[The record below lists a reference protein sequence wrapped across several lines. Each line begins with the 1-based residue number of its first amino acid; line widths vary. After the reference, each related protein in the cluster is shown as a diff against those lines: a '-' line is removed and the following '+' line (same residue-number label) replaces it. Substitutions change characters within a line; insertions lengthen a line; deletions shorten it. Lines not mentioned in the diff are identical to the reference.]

1 MNSEGYKDPTAEK
14 AIHNTEHIPKHIRE
28 PLDLVRRFLDVT
40 GLELINIAVRDRKS
54 KRSIHGRHGEVI
66 PLEKEILM
74 EYADMKVEVKDLR
87 RRIEKDRSQ
96 LWKLEN
102 SIVTDSV
109 SRGKKGKKS
118 LGSVKIT
125 GKPDGLIERKR
136 QQLKRKIALQEQLEV
151 ELLEKQTQAEE
162 FIQTVEKSEMRTML
176 RFYFID
182 DLTYAQTAERMN
194 ALYPKRRIRYTDE
207 NVKKR
212 IQRFFQNVPQCPIQ
226 KC

>member
-1 MNSEGYKDPTAEK
+1 MKDTRIQQQKRQYIIPDISRSISES
-14 AIHNTEHIPKHIRE
+14 H
-28 PLDLVRRFLDVT
+28 LDLVRRFLDVT
-40 GLELINIAVRDRKS
+40 GLELIIISRSETERANE
-54 KRSIHGRHGEVI
+54 SIHGRHGEVI

-74 EYADMKVEVKDLR
+74 EYADMKVEAKDLR

-162 FIQTVEKSEMRTML
+162 FIQTIEKSELRTML

>member
-28 PLDLVRRFLDVT
+28 PLDLVRRFLNVT

-54 KRSIHGRHGEVI
+54 KRKYSWSSWGG

-74 EYADMKVEVKDLR
+74 EYADMKVEAKDLR

-109 SRGKKGKKS
+109 SMGKKGKKS

-162 FIQTVEKSEMRTML
+162 FIQTIEKSELRTML

>member
-1 MNSEGYKDPTAEK
+1 M
-14 AIHNTEHIPKHIRE
+14 
-28 PLDLVRRFLDVT
+28 
-40 GLELINIAVRDRKS
+40 
-54 KRSIHGRHGEVI
+54 
-66 PLEKEILM
+66 EKEILM

-212 IQRFFQNVPQCPIQ
+212 IQRFFQNVPQCPVQ

>member
-1 MNSEGYKDPTAEK
+1 
-14 AIHNTEHIPKHIRE
+14 
-28 PLDLVRRFLDVT
+28 
-40 GLELINIAVRDRKS
+40 
-54 KRSIHGRHGEVI
+54 
-66 PLEKEILM
+66 
-74 EYADMKVEVKDLR
+74 
-87 RRIEKDRSQ
+87 
-96 LWKLEN
+96 
-102 SIVTDSV
+102 VTDSV

-194 ALYPKRRIRYTDE
+194 ALYSKRRIRYTDE

-212 IQRFFQNVPQCPIQ
+212 IQRFFQNVPQCPVQ

>member
-1 MNSEGYKDPTAEK
+1 M
-14 AIHNTEHIPKHIRE
+14 
-28 PLDLVRRFLDVT
+28 
-40 GLELINIAVRDRKS
+40 
-54 KRSIHGRHGEVI
+54 
-66 PLEKEILM
+66 EKEILM
-74 EYADMKVEVKDLR
+74 EYADMKVEAKDLR

-109 SRGKKGKKS
+109 SMGKKGKKS

-162 FIQTVEKSEMRTML
+162 FIQTIEKSELRTML

-182 DLTYAQTAERMN
+182 DLNYAQTAERMN

>member
-54 KRSIHGRHGEVI
+54 KRKYSWSSWGGDTVG
-66 PLEKEILM
+66 KEILM